1 MTKIGVKA
9 VIPLILA
16 FQNFQKFLMASL
28 DAICDSPESKILA
41 MLSLVKNLPKI
52 YLMQF
57 HSIYTREFIQTNFV
71 FNVYIILQI
80 S

>member
-9 VIPLILA
+9 VIPLILTS
-16 FQNFQKFLMASL
+16 QNLQNFLMASL

-41 MLSLVKNLPKI
+41 MSVVKNLLKI

-71 FNVYIILQI
+71 FNVYIILLI